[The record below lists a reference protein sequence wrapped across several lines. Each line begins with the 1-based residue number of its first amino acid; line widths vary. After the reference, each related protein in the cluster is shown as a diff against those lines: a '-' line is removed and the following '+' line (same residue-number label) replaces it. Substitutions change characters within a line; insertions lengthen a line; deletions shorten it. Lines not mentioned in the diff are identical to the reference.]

1 MKTYKVYYLKNKIN
15 TKVYFG
21 VTSADNPEDRW
32 KELYRHND
40 KLHQDLLDYGL
51 DNFDK
56 KIIKEY
62 NNSVEALKLESELI
76 TKYDTTNPLKGYN
89 IFTNKDKSHHNLE
102 YLKNLSKR
110 TSGKNNPRYGVK
122 VSEETK
128 KKISEANKGKK
139 LSEEHKAKIS
149 KANKNKIVSEI
160 TKGKLSKALKGRQ
173 FSEETKKKMSKARK
187 GKKMSEET
195 KKKRS
200 KIQSNMVWINRDGK
214 SSCIQREN
222 LDKYLSEGWIKGRG
236 KLKKHKLDT
245 SNYSKEASKR
255 VWLYKEDKKT
265 HCSNE
270 EKLIQLLQDGWRL
283 NKINED

>member
-62 NNSVEALKLESELI
+62 NNSTEALRLESELI

-102 YLKNLSKR
+102 YLENLSKR
-110 TSGKNNPRYGVK
+110 NSGKNNPRYGVK
-122 VSEETK
+122 VSDETR

-149 KANKNKIVSEI
+149 KANKGKKLSQTHKDKIGLAHKGKIVSE
-160 TKGKLSKALKGRQ
+160 
-173 FSEETKKKMSKARK
+173 ETRKKISASAKNREYTDDFKQKCKER
-187 GKKMSEET
+187 
-195 KKKRS
+195 
-200 KIQSNMVWINRDGK
+200 QSNMVWINKDGK
-214 SSCIQREN
+214 SSCVQKEN
-222 LDKYLSEGWIKGRG
+222 LDIYLSEGWIKGRG

-245 SNYSKEASKR
+245 LNYSKEASKR

-270 EKLIQLLQDGWRL
+270 EKLIQLLQNGWRL
-283 NKINED
+283 NK